1 MHQISAALRT
11 PSRLAWPGTLALG
24 LLMAVSAAP
33 ASPAQ
38 NAPSPARLT
47 YTRTLPGSAPEYLAV
62 RVNSDGLGTYEGRRL
77 NEPSRPR
84 PFRLSE
90 ATTHQLFTLAA
101 ELDHFRSLDLESH
114 KKVANLG
121 RKTFTY
127 ESGGERNQVQ
137 FNYTVHRPAQVLT
150 DLFERI
156 ASVEQHIEALQYGIK
171 YDPLGLPEELARI
184 QVDLEN
190 RSLLEPELMV
200 PSLEEIA
207 SNPRFLHLAQV
218 RAQDILKT
226 VTRDR

>member
-1 MHQISAALRT
+1 MT
-11 PSRLAWPGTLALG
+11 VLA
-24 LLMAVSAAP
+24 SP

-38 NAPSPARLT
+38 NAPSVARLT
-47 YTRTLPGSAPEYLAV
+47 YTRTLPGSTPEYLAV
-62 RVNSDGLGTYEGRRL
+62 SVNSDGVGTYEGRRL
-77 NEPSRPR
+77 NDPSRPR

-90 ATTHQLFTLAA
+90 ATTRQLFTLAA
-101 ELDHFRSLDLESH
+101 ELDDFRSLDLESH

-121 RKTFTY
+121 LKTFTY
-127 ESGGERNQVQ
+127 ESGTERSQVQ
-137 FNYTVHRPAQVLT
+137 FNYTLQRPAEELT

-190 RSLLEPELMV
+190 QLLLEPALMV